1 MSLVAEI
8 LEYIK
13 TAPGSSAA
21 DICDAFP
28 QHPRPAVQRA
38 AYRLYDAGYTTR
50 SGEKNKF
57 LYTFNESRIESDVKP
72 LQETRHAKALIQ
84 QAGEL
89 EQKGLYLRAATVWAE
104 AFDASQSITERE
116 QCLRRK
122 RKCLTWGGR
131 AKSSERIYET
141 SGRFVG

>member
-13 TAPGSSAA
+13 TSPGSSAA

-28 QHPRPAVQRA
+28 QYPRPAVQRA

-72 LQETRHAKALIQ
+72 LQETRHAKALISRP
-84 QAGEL
+84 GNWS
-89 EQKGLYLRAATVWAE
+89 KRALPPCRNGMGRS
-104 AFDASQSITERE
+104 FDASQSITERE

-122 RKCLTWGGR
+122 RKCLTWGAR

>member
-28 QHPRPAVQRA
+28 QYPRPAVQRA

-50 SGEKNKF
+50 SGDKNKF
-57 LYTFNESRIESDVKP
+57 RYTFNEFRIETAIKP
-72 LQETRHAKALIQ
+72 LQETRPAKALIK
-84 QAGEL
+84 QASAL
-89 EQKGLYLRAATVWAE
+89 EQKGLYLRAATVWRD
-104 AFDASQSITERE
+104 AFDASRSITERE

-122 RKCLTWGGR
+122 RKCIAWGAR
-131 AKSSERIYET
+131 AK
-141 SGRFVG
+141 RFEGDV

>member
-13 TAPGSSAA
+13 TSPGSSAA

-28 QHPRPAVQRA
+28 QYPRPAVQRA

-72 LQETRHAKALIQ
+72 LQETRHAKSLIK

-122 RKCLTWGGR
+122 RKCLTWGAR

>member
-13 TAPGSSAA
+13 TSPGSSAA
-21 DICDAFP
+21 DICDAF
-28 QHPRPAVQRA
+28 QYPRPAVQRA

-72 LQETRHAKALIQ
+72 LQETRHAKALISRPGNWSKKGFTSVPQ
-84 QAGEL
+84 RYG
-89 EQKGLYLRAATVWAE
+89 QKLLMRHRA
-104 AFDASQSITERE
+104 SPS
-116 QCLRRK
+116 
-122 RKCLTWGGR
+122 G
-131 AKSSERIYET
+131 SSVYAVNG
-141 SGRFVG
+141 SA

>member
-1 MSLVAEI
+1 MSRVAEI

-13 TAPGSSAA
+13 TAPASRAA

-28 QHPRPAVQRA
+28 QYPRPAVQRA

-72 LQETRHAKALIQ
+72 LQETRPAKALIH
-84 QAGEL
+84 QAEEL
-89 EQKGLYLRAATVWAE
+89 EQKGLYLRAATVWEE

-122 RKCLTWGGR
+122 RKCLTWSAR
-131 AKSSERIYET
+131 AKSSELIYET

>member
-13 TAPGSSAA
+13 TFPGSSAG
-21 DICDAFP
+21 DIADAFP
-28 QHPRPAVQRA
+28 QYPRPAVQRA

-72 LQETRHAKALIQ
+72 LQETRHAKVLIK
-84 QAGEL
+84 QASAL
-89 EQKGLYLRAATVWAE
+89 EQKGLYLRAATVWRD
-104 AFDASQSITERE
+104 AFDASRSITERE

-122 RKCLTWGGR
+122 RKCIAWGAR
-131 AKSSERIYET
+131 AK
-141 SGRFVG
+141 RFEGDV

>member
-13 TAPGSSAA
+13 TSPGSSAA

-28 QHPRPAVQRA
+28 QYPRPAVQRA

-89 EQKGLYLRAATVWAE
+89 EQKGFTSVPQRYGQKLLMRHRA
-104 AFDASQSITERE
+104 SPS
-116 QCLRRK
+116 
-122 RKCLTWGGR
+122 G
-131 AKSSERIYET
+131 SSVYAVNG
-141 SGRFVG
+141 SA